1 MARQKKTY
9 LLVGTQKGAFIFT
22 SNAQRKKWFL
32 TGPILKGAEVNDIV
46 LDVRQEPTMY
56 ASVNSYWWGS
66 NVHSS
71 TDGGKTWKQ
80 SEGGLR
86 FEEASGKKV
95 ARAWCVK
102 SGLASEPNVLYAGVD
117 PGALFKSED
126 SGQTWSEFKTLSD
139 HPTRNHWNPGAGGL
153 MVHSIVLHPADPA
166 TMFVGI
172 SAAGVFATQDG
183 GRTWEARNQNVLA
196 DFQPEKYPEAGQCV
210 HHLES
215 SASTPQVLY
224 QQNHCGVYRSDNAG
238 KDWIDISK
246 GLPSR
251 FGFPI
256 QVHPHDPE
264 TVFVVPEEGAEF
276 RASATGAF
284 AVYRSVN
291 RGATWKK
298 MTKGLPA
305 KPSFLHVH
313 RQAMTRDELDPFG
326 LYVATTNGQIF
337 WSRDNGTTWKT
348 LAENLPAIYS
358 LNAAAV

>member
-172 SAAGVFATQDG
+172 SAAGVFATQDVG
-183 GRTWEARNQNVLA
+183 SPQSERPCRFPTGKVPRGRTMR
-196 DFQPEKYPEAGQCV
+196 P
-210 HHLES
+210 
-215 SASTPQVLY
+215 
-224 QQNHCGVYRSDNAG
+224 
-238 KDWIDISK
+238 
-246 GLPSR
+246 PSR
-251 FGFPI
+251 VERVNTAGS
-256 QVHPHDPE
+256 
-264 TVFVVPEEGAEF
+264 VP
-276 RASATGAF
+276 TKPL
-284 AVYRSVN
+284 RSVQK
-291 RGATWKK
+291 R
-298 MTKGLPA
+298 
-305 KPSFLHVH
+305 
-313 RQAMTRDELDPFG
+313 
-326 LYVATTNGQIF
+326 
-337 WSRDNGTTWKT
+337 
-348 LAENLPAIYS
+348 
-358 LNAAAV
+358 

>member
-1 MARQKKTY
+1 MAKQKKTY
-9 LLVGTQKGAFIFT
+9 LLVGTQKGAFILT
-22 SNAQRKKWFL
+22 SNSQRKKWTL
-32 TGPILKGAEVNDIV
+32 TGPLLKGAEVNDIM
-46 LDVRQEPTMY
+46 LDVRRKPTMY

-66 NVHSS
+66 NVHMS
-71 TDGGKTWKQ
+71 TDWGKTWKQ

-86 FEEASGKKV
+86 FKESSGKKV

-102 SGLASEPNVLYAGVD
+102 PGPASEPNVLYAGVD
-117 PGALFKSED
+117 PGALFKTED
-126 SGQTWSEFKTLSD
+126 SGQTWTEFESLSD
-139 HPTRNHWNPGAGGL
+139 HPTRKKWAPGAGGL
-153 MVHSIVLHPADPA
+153 MVHSIVPHPTDPKQI
-166 TMFVGI
+166 FVGI
-172 SAAGVFATQDG
+172 SAAGAFVTQDG
-183 GRTWEARNQNVLA
+183 GVTWEARNKNVLA
-196 DFQPEKYPEAGQCV
+196 DFHPEKYPEAGQCV

-215 SASTPQVLY
+215 HPSTPSVLY
-224 QQNHCGVYRSDNAG
+224 QQNHCGVYRSDNGG

-256 QVHPHDPE
+256 QIHPHEPD

-284 AVYRSVN
+284 AVYRSTN

-313 RQAMTRDELDPFG
+313 RQAMTHDELQPFG

-337 WSRDNGTTWKT
+337 WSRDNGTSWKV

-358 LNAAAV
+358 INAATA